1 MQHRIVKDGPLLD
14 ELGILREPG
23 WATELKLQ
31 YHRKDVKAPAIRR
44 KEWDYYLVTNGK
56 FGLAL
61 TIADNGYMGLVSVSL
76 LDFKEHWEQTTSPMV
91 IMPMGKMKL
100 PETSAAGDIY
110 AGGKGYQL
118 LFENHGDTRR
128 LTFHMDHFRDGNP
141 IDGSVTL
148 TEPPEDSMVI
158 ATPFAGHPKAF
169 YYNQKIVGM
178 RASGEITFRDR
189 QYRFDP
195 ADSFAILD
203 WGRGVWTYDNTWYW
217 SGAAGEVE
225 GKVFGFNLGYGFGDT
240 SAASE
245 NMLFYDGNAHKLDQ
259 VTFQI
264 PQKGNGDDDFMS
276 PWRFTSNDGRFE
288 ALFEPVLDRS
298 ALTKVGPLCSDQH
311 QVFGT
316 FTGSAVLDDGKRI
329 VDRKAARNAEADMR
343 PLCAGD
349 RVEFHAVRAQRNLLR
364 VQVRLSLRAVA
375 QQTAGGI
382 ADEPCRPWVVRV
394 DAAGAAHPEQHP
406 LCVTVVF
413 HILMEIEVVFGQVGK
428 RAGAETNSRNAAER
442 QRVG

>member
-44 KEWDYYLVTNGK
+44 KEWDYYLITNGK

-76 LDFKEHWEQTTSPMV
+76 LDFREHWEQTTSPMV

-100 PETSAAGDIY
+100 PETSAAGDLY

-118 LFENHGDTRR
+118 LFENHGATRR
-128 LTFHMDHFRDGNP
+128 LTFHMDNFRDGNP

-189 QYRFDP
+189 VYRFEP
-195 ADSFAILD
+195 SDSFAILD

-217 SGAAGEVE
+217 SGAAGEVD

-245 NMLFYDGNAHKLDQ
+245 NMLFYDGKAHKLDQ

-264 PQKGNGDDDFMS
+264 PQKGNGEDDFMS
-276 PWRFTSNDGRFE
+276 PWRFTSSDGRFE

-316 FTGSAVLDDGKRI
+316 FTGSAVLDDGRRI
-329 VDRKAARNAEADMR
+329 HLDRFFGFAEKVRNK
-343 PLCAGD
+343 
-349 RVEFHAVRAQRNLLR
+349 
-364 VQVRLSLRAVA
+364 
-375 QQTAGGI
+375 
-382 ADEPCRPWVVRV
+382 W
-394 DAAGAAHPEQHP
+394 
-406 LCVTVVF
+406 
-413 HILMEIEVVFGQVGK
+413 
-428 RAGAETNSRNAAER
+428 
-442 QRVG
+442 